1 MAYIDEL
8 MATDETVQR
17 LTRRHWIV
25 LLRSLVL
32 NGIGIALTALF
43 AGITTG
49 AWQTQGGWLWAGAS
63 GLLALLF
70 LAFIVRLGLDV
81 LRWASTQYAVT
92 DRRVIEISGVF
103 NKLVR
108 DSNLDKINDIV
119 LAQSALGRMLNYGDI
134 QIITGS
140 DIGVNQ
146 LEKLRDPI
154 GFKRTMLDNKE
165 DMDALVRAMTQSP

>member
-8 MATDETVQR
+8 MATDEVVQR
-17 LTRRHWIV
+17 IARRHWIV

-32 NGIGIALTALF
+32 NGLGIAFSALL
-43 AGITTG
+43 AGVTTG

-63 GLLALLF
+63 ILLALLL
-70 LAFIVRLGLDV
+70 LAFVIRLGLDV

-92 DRRVIEISGVF
+92 TRRVIEISGVF

-119 LAQSALGRMLNYGDI
+119 LAQSALGRLM
-134 QIITGS
+134 
-140 DIGVNQ
+140 
-146 LEKLRDPI
+146 
-154 GFKRTMLDNKE
+154 
-165 DMDALVRAMTQSP
+165 